1 MQKTLPKI
9 SNQIDSEDVYNLM
22 LSNFKETSQFW
33 ANHQL
38 EWINGAYRSFND
50 HDKFLII
57 IYLIKKT
64 LDFYSRNF
72 IKLNYNET
80 YAKDKI
86 EVEKFNVIEISKVL
100 KIPKESARRKI
111 IELEKKGVI
120 QRNSK
125 SIIIDRAA
133 FPYVKPIN
141 SVIRTSRFLS
151 KFSNIL
157 AKEKVLKHGFKSTE
171 LQEKIEQNF
180 SYVWK
185 LYYELQIP
193 MVIGWKGHF
202 RDLCTWH
209 IWGLCAAN
217 QINYISKINQNDS
230 LDDFYKEFFSKEN
243 GDNRL
248 NGLNAMSI
256 SEITGIP
263 RATVVRK
270 LNSLIKTKH
279 LIIDENKRYSPSS
292 HYQNEMSK
300 VHMEVIKN
308 LSVFSSSIFNLSI
321 LQDETIEKIETPFYL
336 KPL

>member
-1 MQKTLPKI
+1 MKI
-9 SNQIDSEDVYNLM
+9 TIPDISKQIYKEDVLDC
-22 LSNFKETSQFW
+22 LSQEYASLGPTWTSSQMQWVNGIYSAFK
-33 ANHQL
+33 
-38 EWINGAYRSFND
+38 D
-50 HDKFLII
+50 HEKFLII

-217 QINYISKINQNDS
+217 QINNISKINENDS

-243 GDNRL
+243 GDNRP

-270 LNSLIKTKH
+270 LNSLLKSKH
-279 LIIDENKRYSPSS
+279 LVIDGNKRYLPSS
-292 HYQNEMSK
+292 FYQKEMSG
-300 VHMEVIKN
+300 VHYETIKN
-308 LSVFSSSIFNLSI
+308 LSKFSTSIYNLSI
-321 LQDETIEKIETPFYL
+321 VEDETTNKIEIPFYL